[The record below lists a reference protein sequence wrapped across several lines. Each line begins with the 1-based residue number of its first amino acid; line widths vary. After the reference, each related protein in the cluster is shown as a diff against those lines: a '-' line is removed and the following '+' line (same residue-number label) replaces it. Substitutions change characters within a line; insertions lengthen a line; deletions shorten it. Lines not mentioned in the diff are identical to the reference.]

1 MPQGQ
6 GECCAHWQ
14 TEHPEYREQYHAEN
28 REEENAVNK
37 EWRLANPE
45 KAAAASRGWRINNLG
60 RFKFLMSRWRV
71 ENPEQDRA
79 CRYRHNCKHRTLGFV
94 PLNSWFLGGEAH
106 HINKSDVIYVPHKL
120 HRSVYHNLWTGKGM
134 AEINSLAGAYMAEGW
149 T

>member
-6 GECCAHWQ
+6 LGCSAHWQ
-14 TEHPEYREQYHAEN
+14 SEHPGYRKQYHIEN

-37 EWRLANPE
+37 EWRVENPE
-45 KAAAASRGWRINNLG
+45 KAAAAGRKWRTENPEKSRATIV
-60 RFKFLMSRWRV
+60 RWRV

-79 CRYRHNCKHRTLGFV
+79 CRYRHNCKHRTLGFI

-106 HINKSDVIYVPHKL
+106 HINKSDVIYMPHKL
-120 HRSVYHNLWTGKGM
+120 HRSIYHNLWTGKGM
-134 AEINSLAGAYMAEGW
+134 AEINALAGAYLTEDW